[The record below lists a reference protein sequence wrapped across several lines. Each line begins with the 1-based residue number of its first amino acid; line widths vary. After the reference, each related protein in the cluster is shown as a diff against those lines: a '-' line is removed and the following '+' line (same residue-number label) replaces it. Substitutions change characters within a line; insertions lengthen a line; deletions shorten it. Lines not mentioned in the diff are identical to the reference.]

1 MPFQQTN
8 IFLQQKIIKV
18 INMKE
23 ILFKLNEFC
32 GANRIEYMVTGT
44 VALSLLGV
52 PSNFAPQDIDIKIF
66 HLTEEQKD
74 KLIELQFLSGL
85 NNENYKDKCFSFY
98 IGETKI
104 NAIIDNTKNY
114 DTIFGM
120 SVCLSLQDEKQ
131 AKYHA
136 INVQKVALAIRDKMK
151 LGRLKDY
158 EYMQN
163 LIHNLTLK

>member
-52 PSNFAPQDIDIKIF
+52 PSDFAPQDIDIKIF

-131 AKYHA
+131 AKYHT

-163 LIHNLTLK
+163 LIHNLALK

>member
-1 MPFQQTN
+1 
-8 IFLQQKIIKV
+8 
-18 INMKE
+18 MKE

-52 PSNFAPQDIDIKIF
+52 PTNFAPQDIDIKIF

-131 AKYHA
+131 AKYHT

>member
-1 MPFQQTN
+1 
-8 IFLQQKIIKV
+8 
-18 INMKE
+18 MKK

-32 GANRIEYMVTGT
+32 CANRIEYMVTGT
-44 VALSLLGV
+44 AALSLLGV

-66 HLTEEQKD
+66 HLTEEQEA
-74 KLIELQFLSGL
+74 KLKELQFLSDLG
-85 NNENYKDKCFSFY
+85 NENYEDKCKCYSFY
-98 IGETKI
+98 INGVKV
-104 NAIIDNTKNY
+104 NAIIDDTQSY
-114 DTIFGM
+114 DEISNM
-120 SVCLSLQDEKQ
+120 AVCLSLQDEKQ

-136 INVQKVALAIRDKMK
+136 INAQKVALAIKDKMR